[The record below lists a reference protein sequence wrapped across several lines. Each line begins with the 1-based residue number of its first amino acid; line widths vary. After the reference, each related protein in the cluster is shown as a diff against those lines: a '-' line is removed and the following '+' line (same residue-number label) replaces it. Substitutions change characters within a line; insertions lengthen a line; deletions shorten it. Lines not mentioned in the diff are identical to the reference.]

1 MNSSISSSLDHF
13 SGRIAERNRSFHKRW
28 ILTEFSSSHHQFC
41 LEIAYYKEKLAK
53 FFADKTR
60 KVCKRQESMQEVN
73 SFLLVS
79 VVTLTISLQAVSRP
93 SGSSSEQ
100 QHCADSA
107 TPPLPWVIMN
117 EYGPGSPSLPTP
129 AATLAEAVL
138 HQQFYM
144 YVIFETNTYEYVL
157 EVFIRIYV
165 HILAYVF
172 VCIDVR
178 TQSLSPRRIFVRIWT
193 YTVRICSYPCS
204 YLHVSQ
210 SVSARIPVRICTYP
224 SSYLHVSWFVSARI
238 LLRIWMYTRTD
249 LHVSRLYLNVSRF
262 VFACALFVSAFAI

>member
-1 MNSSISSSLDHF
+1 
-13 SGRIAERNRSFHKRW
+13 
-28 ILTEFSSSHHQFC
+28 
-41 LEIAYYKEKLAK
+41 
-53 FFADKTR
+53 
-60 KVCKRQESMQEVN
+60 
-73 SFLLVS
+73 
-79 VVTLTISLQAVSRP
+79 
-93 SGSSSEQ
+93 
-100 QHCADSA
+100 
-107 TPPLPWVIMN
+107 MN

-210 SVSARIPVRICTYP
+210 SVSARIVSARIR
-224 SSYLHVSWFVSARI
+224 FVSARI
-238 LLRIWMYTRTD
+238 PVRICAYPTP
-249 LHVSRLYLNVSRF
+249 YLNVYPY
-262 VFACALFVSAFAI
+262 